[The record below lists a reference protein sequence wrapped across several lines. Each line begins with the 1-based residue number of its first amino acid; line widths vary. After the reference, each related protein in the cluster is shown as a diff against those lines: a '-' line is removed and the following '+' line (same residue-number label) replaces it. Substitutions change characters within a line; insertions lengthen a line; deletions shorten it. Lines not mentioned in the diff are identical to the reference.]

1 MLSITCNLN
10 CICVDTDC
18 SYKHYI
24 NYKDRKIVK
33 QFYDNISNKM
43 KDENN
48 PDTRKKNCTFGQ
60 LCDKETCGFRH
71 RLSFANREKLIVS
84 YKFNKICPS
93 VQTEIPVSKPHETKR
108 TLKSFTKNL
117 YLSLDDDEEV
127 KEVVNEE
134 INEEIIITEQPKFIK
149 SWVDAVNNKKDE
161 RWEDMA
167 DEDFYMKF

>member
-33 QFYDNISNKM
+33 QFYDKLSNKM
-43 KDENN
+43 KDEHN

-93 VQTEIPVSKPHETKR
+93 VQTEITVSKPIETKR
-108 TLKSFTKNL
+108 TLKSFTQNL
-117 YLSLDDDEEV
+117 YLSLDDEEKEEV
-127 KEVVNEE
+127 K
-134 INEEIIITEQPKFIK
+134 EEIIITEQPKIIK

-167 DEDFYMKF
+167 DEEFYMKF